1 MIGTSVSLQNSGKVL
16 YPSVTVCLNH
26 PVAIFNGEALYDSS
40 ESAKELFN
48 LTHTH
53 DMSDVLLSIRQ
64 NYGPITNMS
73 NIYLAPNMSSFIVS
87 QSDEEQSVWLFRQ
100 SDKIFAYTH
109 NALDASPF
117 EDSFDVRISH

>member
-73 NIYLAPNMSSFIVS
+73 NIYLAPNMSSFIES
-87 QSDEEQSVWLFRQ
+87 QSVEEQSAISHQ